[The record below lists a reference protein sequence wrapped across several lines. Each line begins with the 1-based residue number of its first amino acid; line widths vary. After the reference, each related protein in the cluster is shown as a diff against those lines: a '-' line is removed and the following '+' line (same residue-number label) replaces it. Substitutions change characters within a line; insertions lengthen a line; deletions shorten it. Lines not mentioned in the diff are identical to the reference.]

1 MCDEKMILRILFA
14 LYRNF
19 ICIHHRLTEDK
30 NDMIVDLSYFTRKK
44 QEIERERNF
53 ENDVSRKFKF
63 SNILK
68 YSGVPSL
75 FYTLSI
81 DS

>member
-19 ICIHHRLTEDK
+19 IYIHHRLTEDK
-30 NDMIVDLSYFTRKK
+30 NDMIIDLSYFSRKK
-44 QEIERERNF
+44 QKIEREKLWKR
-53 ENDVSRKFKF
+53 VSRKFNF

-75 FYTLSI
+75 FYTISI